1 MDSLLKN
8 DVSDESFY
16 QIQDV
21 DKQREDR
28 WTETSGYEEKH
39 KSNVAR
45 M

>member
-1 MDSLLKN
+1 MSVDSLLEN

-21 DKQREDR
+21 DEQRKIDGSKPQGMKR
-28 WTETSGYEEKH
+28 NIKL
-39 KSNVAR
+39 